1 MTATNPSIPSTEQAR
16 AELASTLN
24 AIEDKLNVP
33 RKVSRA
39 VARGK
44 VHVARLQ
51 RENPAALVAGIAAV
65 AAVAGAAA
73 WAITRAIVNR

>member
-16 AELASTLN
+16 AELVSTLN

-44 VHVARLQ
+44 VSFARLK
-51 RENPAALVAGIAAV
+51 RENPTALVAGIGAV
-65 AAVAGAAA
+65 AVAAGAAA

>member
-1 MTATNPSIPSTEQAR
+1 MTATNPMIPSTEQAR
-16 AELASTLN
+16 AELVSTLN

-44 VHVARLQ
+44 VTVARLQ
-51 RENPAALVAGIAAV
+51 RENPTALVAGIAAV
-65 AAVAGAAA
+65 AVVAGAAA

>member
-44 VHVARLQ
+44 VTVARLQ
-51 RENPAALVAGIAAV
+51 RENPAAVVAGIASVAV
-65 AAVAGAAA
+65 AAGTAA
-73 WAITRAIVNR
+73 WAITRAILTR

>member
-16 AELASTLN
+16 AELVSTLN

-39 VARGK
+39 LSQGK
-44 VHVARLQ
+44 VEAARLQ
-51 RENPAALVAGIAAV
+51 RQNPAAFFSGIAAV
-65 AAVAGAAA
+65 AAVAGTAV
-73 WAITRAIVNR
+73 WAITRAIVVR